1 MKKQILKII
10 GISVIIIV
18 LIFVGFQILFP
29 LEKRI
34 QPLFET
40 KTIELG
46 DTLESD
52 ITTYIDGFEKAVAQ
66 SQLDISQVD
75 TYTAGNYEAYVT
87 LGERTITYYISVIDT
102 IKPELT
108 LNTEINYIATN
119 RDYAPQYFVK
129 DVYDLSETADVFFD
143 VDGSLEQTIN
153 FENIGEYEVCIVAKD
168 ISGNETAQTTTVT
181 VDSAP
186 ILIGIENATIPIGT
200 DYNFVQ
206 GVVAVDEVD
215 GIITDQIVVNTDTFN
230 ATVSGNYEV
239 TYSVSDSYGI
249 ETTKNVTITV
259 SENAPKDY
267 GKSNSLTLEELQ
279 ILCDFK
285 YFTYEPLEEGNY
297 DEVIS
302 LVKPTSVNIQTD
314 RSVGSGFIYKITPE
328 YIYIGSVNHV
338 LKACKSGVTLI
349 FHDDVSIPINCD
361 YKRVSSKNELAMF
374 RIKVSEVPK
383 DTLLTLKEAYVDFDI
398 YDKLRDNEPLV
409 QYCENFQWTGQPK
422 IRKTTLIDVIDSL
435 TQTVNYIDCCITTNA
450 TGLVGMSGGPLYDYK
465 GNLLGAIST
474 EYQSKD
480 YHMRIDMLEE
490 LRQRFDN
497 E

>member
-1 MKKQILKII
+1 MKKQIPKII
-10 GISVIIIV
+10 GISAIIIV

-52 ITTYIDGFEKAVAQ
+52 ITTYIEGFEKAVAQ

-87 LGERTITYYISVIDT
+87 LGERTITYCINVTDT
-102 IKPELT
+102 VKPELT
-108 LNTEINYIATN
+108 LNTEVDYIATN

-129 DVYDLSETADVFFD
+129 DVFDLSGTAEIYFD
-143 VDGSLEQTIN
+143 VGGSLEQTIN
-153 FENIGEYEVCIVAKD
+153 LESTGEYEVCIVAKD

-230 ATVSGNYEV
+230 ATVSGDYEV

-285 YFTYEPLEEGNY
+285 YFTYEPLEIGNY
-297 DEVIS
+297 DEVIE
-302 LVKPTSVNIQTD
+302 LVKPTSVNIQNKKT
-314 RSVGSGFIYKITPE
+314 VGCGFIYKVTPQ
-328 YIYIGSVNHV
+328 YVYIGSVNHV
-338 LKACKSGVTLI
+338 TKHFKNGGTLL
-349 FHDDVSIPINCD
+349 FHNDVSIPITYENE
-361 YKRVSSKNELAMF
+361 RANSTNELSMF
-374 RIKVSEVPK
+374 KIETSQIPK
-383 DTLLTLKEAYVDFDI
+383 DTLLTLKEAHVDINI
-398 YDKLRDNEPLV
+398 YDKLETNEPLI
-409 QYCENFQWTGQPK
+409 QYCENFAWTNEQK
-422 IRKTTLIDVIDSL
+422 IKKTNLIDIFTSL
-435 TQTVNYIDCCITTNA
+435 QQINYIDCCITTKA
-450 TGLVGMSGGPLYDYK
+450 TGLVGMSGSPLYDYK
-465 GNLLGAIST
+465 GNLIGSISS
-474 EYQSKD
+474 EYNSKD

-490 LRQRFDN
+490 LKERLD